1 MFDGSDDLRFTVYAG
16 KQAYPEVEEIMT
28 DMATRIGALEKRTA
42 DTRETDKI
50 IELFFNSPGIGK
62 R

>member
-28 DMATRIGALEKRTA
+28 DMIGMVEKKKAGTHELEKL
-42 DTRETDKI
+42 
-50 IELFFNSPGIGK
+50 IELYFNAPEVGK
-62 R
+62 S